1 MHFLEPYSSDEGLN
15 FWDGFLKLNPS
26 LFVTSFKNASII
38 RERVSQSLKKKVSP
52 KVQSV
57 EDASLLM
64 SPMYL

>member
-1 MHFLEPYSSDEGLN
+1 MEPYRSTDGLN
-15 FWDGFLKLNPS
+15 FFDNFLKLNPS

-52 KVQSV
+52 KAQSV

-64 SPMYL
+64 SSMYL